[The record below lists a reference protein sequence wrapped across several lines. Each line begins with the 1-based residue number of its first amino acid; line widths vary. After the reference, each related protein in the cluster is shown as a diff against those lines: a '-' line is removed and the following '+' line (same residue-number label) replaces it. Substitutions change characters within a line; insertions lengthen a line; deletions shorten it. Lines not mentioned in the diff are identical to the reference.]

1 MRTLSPEL
9 KAHLAQETTTL
20 ATLVRVERQ
29 DGQVFGFTD
38 ASDDITYAGVLF
50 RSNVGHTPTNVK
62 TTSALN
68 VDNLEI
74 ETYLD
79 QSAITEADAQAG
91 LWDYA
96 AVEIAQ
102 VNYNDLSMG
111 HMTLRKGWM
120 GQIRTGRNQII
131 AELRGMMQPLQQII
145 GRIYAPACD
154 ADLGDARCGIA
165 LASYTVTGTVTA
177 VASQHQLTDSSRA
190 ETDAYFEG
198 GKLTFTSG
206 DNAGY
211 SMEVKIFAAGVITL
225 QQGMPNPIAEGDA
238 YSLSAGCDKLLSTCR
253 DKFSNVVNFRGFPH
267 VPGTDRL
274 ISGT

>member
-1 MRTLSPEL
+1 MKTLSPEL

-20 ATLVRVERQ
+20 ATLVMVTRQ

-38 ASDDITYAGVLF
+38 ASADITYAGVLF

-79 QSAITEADAQAG
+79 QSAINEADAQAG

-96 AVEIAQ
+96 TVEIAQ

-120 GQIRTGRNQII
+120 GQIKTGRNQII

-165 LASYTVTGTVTA
+165 LASYTVIGTVTA
-177 VASQHQLTDSSRA
+177 VSSQHQFTDSGRA
-190 ETDAYFEG
+190 EAAAYFEG

-206 DNAGY
+206 GNAGY
-211 SMEVKIFAAGVITL
+211 AMEVKSFAAGVITL
-225 QQGMPNPIAEGDA
+225 QQGMPNPITADDA
-238 YSLSAGCDKLLSTCR
+238 YSLSAGCDKLLATCR
-253 DKFSNVVNFRGFPH
+253 DKFNNVVNFRGFPH

>member
-1 MRTLSPEL
+1 MKTISAEL

-50 RSNVGHTPTNVK
+50 RSNVGHTPTSVK

-96 AVEIAQ
+96 QVEIAH

-165 LASYTVTGTVTA
+165 LASYTVTGTATA
-177 VASQHQLTDSSRA
+177 VSSQHQFTDSSRA
-190 ETDAYFEG
+190 EAAAYFEG
-198 GKLTFTSG
+198 GKLIFTSG
-206 DNAGY
+206 DNVGY
-211 SMEVKIFAAGVITL
+211 AMEVKSFASGVITL
-225 QQGMPNPIAEGDA
+225 QQGMPNPIAVGDA
-238 YSLSAGCDKLLSTCR
+238 YSLSAGCDKLLATCR